1 MVTAT
6 DDNIRF
12 GGPQDLGGPSAWA
25 LFPAPGPPNSRGM
38 HALPPT
44 PSPSRC
50 QEQPGVAGVWGTST
64 RPRPGSAETIFLVW
78 LRQDPA
84 CKQGSLCRGVGR
96 VETEGEERRDKRQR
110 VGKRKTG
117 GGRGQSAA
125 QTGAGGPRDEEALTP
140 PPGLSS
146 LVSNVGITVTSS
158 CSEAVGVTGLTRLN
172 HAMSEA

>member
-1 MVTAT
+1 MNAA
-6 DDNIRF
+6 
-12 GGPQDLGGPSAWA
+12 GGEPHRASGK
-25 LFPAPGPPNSRGM
+25 FPHSYTTQA
-38 HALPPT
+38 
-44 PSPSRC
+44 
-50 QEQPGVAGVWGTST
+50 
-64 RPRPGSAETIFLVW
+64 
-78 LRQDPA
+78 
-84 CKQGSLCRGVGR
+84 
-96 VETEGEERRDKRQR
+96 
-110 VGKRKTG
+110 TG